1 MGPVWQVFIGSAIG
15 GLLIAIYG
23 FYKDLSNDSK
33 RDNESQT
40 MAKWS
45 IFFGLSGIVLIGIGS
60 IIGLILGFKSKKNI
74 KHKTLSYIG
83 IFLSILTMLPWIAV
97 LVFGA

>member
-1 MGPVWQVFIGSAIG
+1 MDPAWQVFIGSAIG
-15 GLLIAIYG
+15 GLLITIYG
-23 FYKDLSNDSK
+23 IYKSFAEDSI

-45 IFFGLSGIVLIGIGS
+45 IIFGFSGLILIGVGS
-60 IIGLILGFKSKKNI
+60 IIGLILGFKSKKDK
-74 KHKTLSYIG
+74 KHKALSYIG

-97 LVFGA
+97 LIFGT